1 VAESGSKHFE
11 LHPPTPIDLYIPPY
25 SQIFSSHLLSDQE
38 FSIMWD
44 RDNHICGCYYTASYG
59 QRTYLPQIQLDSHTT
74 ITPLY
79 YTTNLSQTFS
89 NPSGDQLPETRY
101 TFPLYDGVAV
111 TALSCTIGDKVI
123 KGHVE
128 HKEQA
133 RKTFD
138 DAVSRGETAGLLE
151 SLPTGVFG
159 VTLGNIPANTSIQ
172 VDITYGAELKHDAQI
187 DGLRYVLP
195 TSIAR
200 RYGSYPG
207 GLLQLDSAVVKGM
220 KVTVDVNMEGSAI
233 RKVQCPSAHPIAV
246 DIGVLSTTL
255 GSIPDM
261 SKASASLVLPTTEL
275 LTDVVLQILI
285 DDVGSPKAILEKHS
299 LPGRQALMTT
309 FVPQFKLKP
318 IRPEIIFIADQ
329 SGSMRGIKNT
339 ALVAALKTFLKS
351 MPPGVR
357 FNICAFGSRHSFLWE
372 KSVPYNQE
380 NFNQALR
387 FVQGFTASYG
397 GTELLSPVKAAF
409 ESHLLDMPLELVV
422 LTDGQ
427 IYAES
432 QLFSYVNSQ
441 IHEKKVDARCFVLGV
456 GRDVS
461 HTLVEGFARAGNGIS
476 QFITDDEIMDF
487 KVVRMLKASLYP
499 HVKDYRLEIKYDDA
513 DDFEMVESV
522 VPKQVVNTPDAT
534 VQLKA
539 PISLFD
545 PSVKL
550 SDAPEEDTDR
560 YAHLPNIAVPEVIQA
575 PHVIPPLLP
584 YNRTTMY
591 LLLQDMEKTP
601 KTIVLHGT
609 SPDGPLTLEIPIKR
623 IDNPN
628 YTINTLAAKRVIQE
642 LEEGRG
648 WLNTANEESELIKDK
663 HSSRF
668 DELVEKEVVRL
679 GVDYQVA
686 NKWCSFVAVQPNHK
700 EESITIDQVQD
711 VFSSMDVMPSTQ
723 RKMKRCAPMP
733 ARVQQSSRMYAQS
746 QQAMSP
752 STSGFMSVPASHRDI
767 EFERAASY
775 GATDFAPFARAPVA
789 PAAPAVPPPPTPP
802 AARSAYAPPPPP
814 CAPAAPAPP
823 RFRSVLP
830 PCAAPAPPRA
840 PPAFGAF
847 HFHAP
852 SSFAVQSCGSSLNAL
867 VDPDN
872 KNLELVAPLVIPT
885 NDTLAAVRAFV
896 DLQSFDGHWEWNE
909 ALAAFFVSDAVEVKN
924 AGAPPESSLLTTVLV
939 LAWLKTV
946 AVDYFDLW
954 EMVADKGEAWLLT
967 QVHSEQLMKTATS
980 AIKNRI

>member
-1 VAESGSKHFE
+1 
-11 LHPPTPIDLYIPPY
+11 
-25 SQIFSSHLLSDQE
+25 
-38 FSIMWD
+38 MWD
-44 RDNHICGCYYTASYG
+44 RGNHICGCYYTASYG
-59 QRTYLPQIQLDSHTT
+59 QRTYLPQVQLDSHTT

-89 NPSGDQLPETRY
+89 NPSGDQLSETRY

-111 TALSCTIGDKVI
+111 TAFSCAIGEKVI

-187 DGLRYVLP
+187 DGLRYILP

-220 KVTVDVNMEGSAI
+220 KVTVDINMEGSAI

-246 DIGVLSTTL
+246 DIGVMSTIL

-285 DDVGSPKAILEKHS
+285 DDVGSPKAILENHS

-329 SGSMRGIKNT
+329 SGSMQGTKNT

-351 MPPGVR
+351 LPPGVR
-357 FNICAFGSRHSFLWE
+357 FNICAFGSSHNFLWE
-372 KSVPYNQE
+372 KSVPYNQD

-409 ESHLLDMPLELVV
+409 ESHLPDMPLELVV

-432 QLFSYVNSQ
+432 QLFSYLNGQ

-499 HVKDYRLEIKYDDA
+499 HIKDYRLEIKYDDA

-522 VPKQVVNTPDAT
+522 VPKQAVNTPVST
-534 VQLKA
+534 VQPKA

-545 PSVKL
+545 PSANL
-550 SDAPEEDTDR
+550 SDISEEHADR
-560 YAHLPNIAVPEVIQA
+560 YAHLPHIAVPEVIQA

-601 KTIVLHGT
+601 KSIVLHGT
-609 SPDGPLTLEIPIKR
+609 SPDGPLTLEIPIKM
-623 IDNPN
+623 IDNPS
-628 YTINTLAAKRVIQE
+628 YTVNTLAAKRVIQE

-648 WLNTANEESELIKDK
+648 WLNSALEGSELIKNK

-686 NKWCSFVAVQPNHK
+686 NKWCSFVAVQPNQN
-700 EESITIDQVQD
+700 EESTTRARARAQEDFDSASV
-711 VFSSMDVMPSTQ
+711 SPPEH
-723 RKMKRCAPMP
+723 RKMKRGRP
-733 ARVQQSSRMYAQS
+733 AHALKQQQQFVPSQMQQSMAQMQQ
-746 QQAMSP
+746 QQAMAP
-752 STSGFMSVPASHRDI
+752 PTSGFMSVPDVAFARV
-767 EFERAASY
+767 ASY
-775 GATDFAPFARAPVA
+775 GAAPLAYA
-789 PAAPAVPPPPTPP
+789 PAAPLAYAP
-802 AARSAYAPPPPP
+802 AAPPPPP
-814 CAPAAPAPP
+814 RPAACSVSIPFPPCAPASP
-823 RFRSVLP
+823 
-830 PCAAPAPPRA
+830 AAPCRRRA
-840 PPAFGAF
+840 LPAFVALSAG
-847 HFHAP
+847 AP
-852 SSFAVQSCGSSLNAL
+852 SGSSLDILMA
-867 VDPDN
+867 PDAASP
-872 KNLELVAPLVIPT
+872 EVVTPPIIPA

-909 ALAAFFVSDAVEVKN
+909 VLAAFFISEAVEMKN
-924 AGAPPESSLLTTVLV
+924 ARALPEDSMLATVLV
-939 LAWLKTV
+939 LAWLNTV
-946 AVDYFDLW
+946 AVEYFDLW
-954 EMVADKGEAWLLT
+954 EMVADKGDSWLLT
-967 QVHSEQLMKTATS
+967 QVHSEQLMKTAMS
-980 AIKNRI
+980 AIKNRV